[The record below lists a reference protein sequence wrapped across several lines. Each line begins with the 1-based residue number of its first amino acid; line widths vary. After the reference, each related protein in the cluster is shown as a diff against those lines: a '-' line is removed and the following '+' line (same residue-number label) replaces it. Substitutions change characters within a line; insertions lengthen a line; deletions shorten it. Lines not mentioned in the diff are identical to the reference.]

1 MSRYV
6 SVALAPSRRED
17 LLAALAALGLEAELA
32 APGDAVMLE
41 GSLECAGEPVEIR
54 LPPGTLGAVEDF
66 GFVRRDDAYVL
77 VCGELDR
84 TRLERDLV
92 PKLRNQAT
100 VERLRAAAQAHGA
113 QIEEHVE
120 PDGTRRL
127 LIKRDD

>member
-32 APGDAVMLE
+32 DAGESLMLE

-54 LPPGTLGAVEDF
+54 LAPGTLGAVEDF
-66 GFVRRDDAYVL
+66 GFVQRDGAYVL

-84 TRLERDLV
+84 GRLERDLV
-92 PKLRNQAT
+92 PKLRSQAT
-100 VERLRAAAQAHGA
+100 VERLRALAQAEGA
-113 QIEEHVE
+113 KVEERVE

-127 LIKRDD
+127 LIKRND